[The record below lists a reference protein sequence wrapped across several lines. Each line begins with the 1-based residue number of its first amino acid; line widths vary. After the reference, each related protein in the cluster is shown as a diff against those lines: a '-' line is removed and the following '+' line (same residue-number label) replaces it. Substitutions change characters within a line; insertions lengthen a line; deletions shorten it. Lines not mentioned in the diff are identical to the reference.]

1 MSRRQDRVN
10 ELLRHSLSEILSR
23 ELKDPRLELTL
34 ISITEVDISPD
45 LRSAHVH
52 VSLMGD
58 NDQAR
63 NAIFALNH
71 SRGFI
76 RRLLAP
82 HLSMRNI
89 PTLHFALDTRL
100 EEDQRMSTLIDAL
113 AHESRENTTK
123 STSTPSEE
131 T

>member
-10 ELLRHSLSEILSR
+10 ELLKHSISEILSR
-23 ELKDPRLELTL
+23 ELKDPRLDLTL

-45 LRSAHVH
+45 LRSAHVY
-52 VSLMGD
+52 VSVMGD
-58 NDQAR
+58 NDQDHD
-63 NAIFALNH
+63 AIFALNH

-89 PTLHFALDTRL
+89 PTLPFSLDTRL
-100 EEDQRMSTLIDAL
+100 AEDQRMSTLIDSL
-113 AHESRENTTK
+113 AHEKRENNTK
-123 STSTPSEE
+123 SNSAPSDEI
-131 T
+131 